1 MMEKKY
7 RQIKKV
13 IPPPPVRMVGDGFR
27 VHNFFPSDPDIGID
41 GMSPFFLLD
50 YGSKHYFPPA
60 DKPRGVDVH
69 PHKGFETVTIAYHG
83 SVAHHDS
90 AGNQGIINE
99 GDVQWMTAAS
109 GILHKEYH
117 GEEFTSKGGI
127 FQMVQIW
134 VNLPSRFKS
143 IPPKYQAIKK
153 EDIIRHVL
161 KDKISNVGII
171 AGEYSAET
179 GPASTFTPMSLF
191 DVRLIAG
198 SSTEFRFPEN
208 YNTGL
213 LVIEGDIKVNF
224 NTTISEN
231 HFALMDNKGGHFD
244 IEAVIDSI
252 ILIMAGE
259 PINEPVVARGPF
271 LMNTEEEVKEAYA
284 DFKSGK
290 FGYLE

>member
-1 MMEKKY
+1 
-7 RQIKKV
+7 
-13 IPPPPVRMVGDGFR
+13 MVGDGFR
-27 VHNFFPSDPDIGID
+27 VHNFFPSDPDIGME

-50 YGSKHYFPPA
+50 YGSKYYFPPS

-90 AGNQGIINE
+90 AGNHGVIRE

-109 GILHKEYH
+109 GVLHKEYH
-117 GEEFTSKGGI
+117 EEEFTRKGGN
-127 FQMVQIW
+127 FQMVQLW
-134 VNLPSRFKS
+134 VNLPARFKS

-153 EDIIRHVL
+153 EDIVRHIL
-161 KDKISNVGII
+161 KDKQSSIGII

-179 GPASTFTPMSLF
+179 GPASTFTPISLF
-191 DVRLIAG
+191 DVRLMAG
-198 SSTEFRFPEN
+198 ITTEFRFPER

-213 LVIEGDIKVNF
+213 LIIEGEIRVNF
-224 NTTISEN
+224 SALAPEN
-231 HFALMDNKGGHFD
+231 HFVQMDNKGEHFD
-244 IEAVIDSI
+244 IEAVRDSI
-252 ILIMAGE
+252 ILIMSGE
-259 PINEPVVARGPF
+259 PIGEPVVARGPF
-271 LMNTEEEVKEAYA
+271 LMNSEEEIKEAYA